1 MKNSSERYPTLLFQ
15 DFLIPASDIAEFV
28 SFDQQYYCDER
39 AYYVVPTSE
48 LNRTKIAEGLTARG
62 TIEMFGILSSREFR
76 PEDVDPDRQLKR
88 ESLRQFAEAT
98 VEIYVGAYDQEG
110 LVFWRR

>member
-1 MKNSSERYPTLLFQ
+1 
-15 DFLIPASDIAEFV
+15 
-28 SFDQQYYCDER
+28 
-39 AYYVVPTSE
+39 
-48 LNRTKIAEGLTARG
+48 
-62 TIEMFGILSSREFR
+62 MFGILSSREFR